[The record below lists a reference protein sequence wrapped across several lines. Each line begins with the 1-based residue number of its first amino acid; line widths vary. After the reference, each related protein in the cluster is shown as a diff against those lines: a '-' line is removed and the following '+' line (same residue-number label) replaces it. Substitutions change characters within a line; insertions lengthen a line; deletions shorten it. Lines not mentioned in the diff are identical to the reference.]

1 MAITKVNGPYTNN
14 TQSTPNAGT
23 LGWTP
28 TAGNLLVAVVSIK
41 SSGSPN
47 PVITE
52 TNVTWTKQKEYQ
64 NSQDFNA
71 YVGIYVG
78 VVGASPSTSVSV
90 DHGGDGSPYQFLV
103 AIVEYSGLKTS
114 GFLDVSASNKNTKVN
129 KACDSGTTGTTTV
142 ADELWVA
149 GFCYFSGTGG
159 NWDPNPPTPTHS
171 FAVEV
176 ATYPH
181 YNNTILGFFDKI
193 VGATG
198 TADTGATVSVSSWW
212 VGCVI
217 CLEASSGASYSHTF
231 TDKVGCKGSKAR
243 LAGRFRSF
251 TGKVGGKD
259 VFSRLKAMERVF
271 TDKLGGKGTF
281 THVMSTV
288 NQFIHVFMES
298 LGGKDSLSR
307 FKTVIRS
314 FVNNIGGLDSKS
326 RFKGVVRVFIDK
338 VGGKD
343 SFSRT
348 VSRFRE
354 FTNKVGGKDSFF
366 RTVFRF
372 REFTNKIGG
381 KDSLTRVMN
390 GVNQFVHVF
399 MEGLGGK
406 DSLSRFKSMY
416 RVFITKLGDK
426 DSLSRFKSMYHV
438 FTIKLGA
445 MDSLK
450 GHTLTMGS
458 FKWTWGEHPV
468 IMVNN
473 EDK

>member
-28 TAGNLLVAVVSIK
+28 TEGNLLVAVVSIK

-52 TNVTWTKQKEYQ
+52 TNVTWTKQKDYQ
-64 NSQDFNA
+64 NSQSPNA

-90 DHGGDGSPYQFLV
+90 SYGGDGTLYQFLV

-114 GFLDVSASNKNTKVN
+114 GFLDVSASNKNTSAN
-129 KACDSGTTGTTTV
+129 RTCDSGTTGTTTV

-159 NWDPNPPTPTHS
+159 NWSPNPPTPANS

-176 ATYPH
+176 ATYPN
-181 YNNTILGFFDKI
+181 YYTTILGFFDKI
-193 VGATG
+193 VNATG
-198 TADTGATVSVSSWW
+198 TANTGATFSVNSWW

-243 LAGRFRSF
+243 LAERFRSF

-259 VFSRLKAMERVF
+259 VFSRFKAMARVF
-271 TDKLGGKGTF
+271 TDK
-281 THVMSTV
+281 
-288 NQFIHVFMES
+288 

-314 FVNNIGGLDSKS
+314 FVNNVGGLDSKS
-326 RFKGVVRVFIDK
+326 GFKGVVRVFIDK

-354 FTNKVGGKDSFF
+354 FTNK
-366 RTVFRF
+366 
-372 REFTNKIGG
+372 IGG
-381 KDSLTRVMN
+381 KDTFTHVMN
-390 GVNQFVHVF
+390 AAFNQFVHVF
-399 MEGLGGK
+399 TEGLGGK

-416 RVFITKLGDK
+416 RVFT
-426 DSLSRFKSMYHV
+426 
-438 FTIKLGA
+438 TKLGA

-450 GHTLTMGS
+450 GHTLVVGS
-458 FKWTWGEHPV
+458 FRWTWGEHPV